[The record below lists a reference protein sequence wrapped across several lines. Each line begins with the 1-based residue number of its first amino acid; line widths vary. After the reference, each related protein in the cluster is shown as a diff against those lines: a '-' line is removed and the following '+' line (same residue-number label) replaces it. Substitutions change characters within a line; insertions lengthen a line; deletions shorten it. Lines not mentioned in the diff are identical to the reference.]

1 MMKINDYVTRKKY
14 GNDMIFKITYMDGN
28 LCYLKGMNYRLYA
41 DALVSDLNK
50 VTYQDV
56 DSYDFIDQLEHEVLR
71 GKVLHI
77 DGDKDYLNK
86 CMNFYKE
93 HDTPAVGCYL
103 SENEV
108 HEKIQDLLNKH
119 HPDILVITGHDSY
132 SEKRKEKNLDGYANS
147 KYFIEAVKK
156 ARDYQPN
163 KDALIIIAGACQSHY
178 EGLILSGANFASSP
192 TKQNIHALD
201 PASIAVSVAN
211 TNVSEYVQVNH
222 VLSMTKSKGLGGI
235 DSKGVARKI
244 YNATKK

>member
-1 MMKINDYVTRKKY
+1 MKVNDYVTRKKY
-14 GNDMIFKITYMDGN
+14 GNDMIFKITYIDGN

-41 DALVSDLNK
+41 DALVNDLNQVNYQDMETYDFSDL
-50 VTYQDV
+50 
-56 DSYDFIDQLEHEVLR
+56 YDQSILR

-77 DGDKDYLNK
+77 DGDKTYLNK

-93 HDTPAVGCYL
+93 HYTPAVGCYL
-103 SENEV
+103 SENEI
-108 HEKIQDLLNKH
+108 HEKIYDLLNKH

-132 SEKRKEKNLDGYANS
+132 SEKRREKDADGYVNS

-163 KDALIIIAGACQSHY
+163 KDSLIIIAGACQSYY
-178 EGLILSGANFASSP
+178 EGLISSGANFASSP
-192 TKQNIHALD
+192 TKSNIHALD
-201 PASIAVSVAN
+201 PASIAVSIAN
-211 TNVSEYVQVNH
+211 TNVSEYVQVDR
-222 VLSMTKSKGLGGI
+222 VLSKTKSKGLGGI